1 MQYVPD
7 DLKDDK
13 YWARRR
19 KNNMAAKRSRD
30 ARRVKENQIA
40 MRAAFLEKEVVSA
53 FHQFI
58 LFFPIS
64 PFPYLS
70 CRCHLV
76 CKRHIFAFRLPP
88 FCYLYLQ
95 NAVLRAE
102 LDKVTKLYASAL
114 KRLEQ
119 YEKPA
124 KKYWPKR
131 SRCRCFAVDFFL
143 VYFFF

>member
-1 MQYVPD
+1 MSKKSKKQYVPD

-40 MRAAFLEKEVVSA
+40 MRAAFLEKEV
-53 FHQFI
+53 
-58 LFFPIS
+58 
-64 PFPYLS
+64 
-70 CRCHLV
+70 
-76 CKRHIFAFRLPP
+76 
-88 FCYLYLQ
+88 
-95 NAVLRAE
+95 NAVLKAE

-119 YEKPA
+119 YEKPI
-124 KKYWPKR
+124 KKY
-131 SRCRCFAVDFFL
+131 
-143 VYFFF
+143 